1 MSTFLD
7 VCLLS
12 RQAPGF
18 TYRATQPLPPGTLV
32 KVPFRTGST
41 WAIVWGEVSEPSFPT
56 KEILEVPFETPLLTP
71 SQMDLARWISEYY
84 LAPPSTAMR
93 HLLPGDGSTLLG
105 LMGIGRKRSLKKR
118 PEPLLGTSTIDLNP
132 RQTSAASALSEAIR
146 AQGFAPFLL
155 RGVTGSGKTAVFLEA
170 ARTALEAGR
179 SLLYLVPEIGLTPQ
193 SVDRIRESLGHKV
206 ALFHSGLSIGE
217 RASAWMAVR
226 NGEIRVVLGARSALF
241 APLSDPGLIVVDEEH
256 DGSYKQDE
264 APRFHARDAAV
275 WLARRQGCPIVLASA
290 TPSLESWKN
299 AKEGRYTLLELPERA
314 QGQPL
319 PGVTIL
325 DRRKDPAPGI
335 LTIQARQALQETIGR
350 GERAVVLLN
359 RRGWSPSMECRSCG
373 HSPSCPD
380 CTDLKMVLHRR
391 QKRLIC
397 HHCGWTELM
406 PERCPVCG
414 SDSLDPEGAA
424 IQKLEE
430 EIQALIPGTPV
441 IRLDRDVTAGR
452 REELQE
458 RLAAFRQD
466 GGILLGTQMIAKGHD
481 FPAVT
486 LVVAADGDIGSSSPD
501 FRCNERTFQTLTQ
514 AAGRCGR
521 DLQGGRVLLQTR
533 APDSPLL
540 ERVRTHDFLGFA
552 QSELEMRRELDLPPW
567 SRIFLV
573 EAASRSPQHAQTA
586 LEELEAQLSE
596 MDGLS
601 VLGPIPAP
609 LPVVRQA
616 HRFHLVIKVAG
627 PHPTLRKH
635 LQHWLSQ
642 RRAPDLRCQVDVDP
656 IDLL

>member
-18 TYRATQPLPPGTLV
+18 TYRAAQPLPPGTLV

-41 WAIVWGEVSEPSFPT
+41 WAIVWGEVPEPSFPT
-56 KEILEVPFETPLLTP
+56 KEILEAPFETPLLTS

-118 PEPLLGTSTIDLNP
+118 PEPLLGTSSIELNP
-132 RQTSAASALSEAIR
+132 RQSSAASALSDAIR

-335 LTIQARQALQETIGR
+335 LTIHARQALQETVGR

-391 QKRLIC
+391 QRRLIC

-406 PERCPVCG
+406 PERCPACG

-430 EIQALIPGTPV
+430 EIQALVPGTPV

-533 APDSPLL
+533 SPDSPLL

-552 QSELEMRRELDLPPW
+552 QSELETRRELDLPPW

-573 EAASRSPQHAQTA
+573 EAASRNAQHAQSA
-586 LEELEAQLSE
+586 LEELEARLSE

-616 HRFHLVIKVAG
+616 HRFHLVVKVSG
-627 PHPTLRKH
+627 PHPTLRKL
-635 LQHWLSQ
+635 LQQWLSQ